1 MNVQAMFR
9 FTFTRSHSSFGVMKT
24 SPVMLFGVTALVS
37 AGFGLS
43 APAAPPK
50 LPEGYTLQYEQS
62 FETKEGI
69 EDFMMTDASA
79 WELGNPD
86 GNPALALTGESDYKP
101 PYRSPLN
108 IALIKDLTFGSFIMD
123 VDIQQTGVR
132 GVPIREYVA
141 KHQDTSDSPGNA
153 HRDFCF
159 FFGFQDPARFLYI
172 HVAKAG
178 DNNAHQVFV
187 VDESAR
193 TPITDFRTAG
203 ANWGLEEWRK
213 IRIVRDLDKSTVEIF
228 FQDMLTPIMIADEV
242 PFEWGFVGFGSFD
255 DTGYVD
261 NIKIWAPESR
271 ASEQSF
277 FE

>member
-1 MNVQAMFR
+1 MTDMP
-9 FTFTRSHSSFGVMKT
+9 FTPEQIRNF
-24 SPVMLFGVTALVS
+24 ALVGHQG
-37 AGFGLS
+37 AGKTML
-43 APAAPPK
+43 AEA
-50 LPEGYTLQYEQS
+50 
-62 FETKEGI
+62 
-69 EDFMMTDASA
+69 M
-79 WELGNPD
+79 LGCAGAISRMGSIGSHN
-86 GNPALALTGESDYKP
+86 TVSDYHPSEKE
-101 PYRSPLN
+101 RQISLH
-108 IALIKDLTFGSFIMD
+108 A
-123 VDIQQTGVR
+123 DIQQSGVR

-187 VDESAR
+187 VNESDR

-213 IRIVRDLDKSTVEIF
+213 IRIVRDLDKGTVEIF

-255 DTGYVD
+255 DTGCVD

-271 ASEQSF
+271 ASEKSF